1 MASGLVGPELLTLFF
16 ETRSVP
22 GTWNLPMKMAGRRC
36 QPLLPSIFQELA
48 EGGRNTGRLAE
59 EEEIS
64 AS

>member
-1 MASGLVGPELLTLFF
+1 MASGLVGLELLTLFF

-22 GTWNLPMKMAGRRC
+22 GTWNLPMKMC
-36 QPLLPSIFQELA
+36 WLTLPTTPAQHFQELA